1 MMTQG
6 KCGVFYIYMT
16 KVYLLCDFSHI
27 L

>member
-1 MMTQG
+1 MTQG